1 MFPIKKIIEID
12 RDISKKTSLGCHLVS
27 FRYGD
32 HNLGFQTKGRETIA
46 LVFAQPVFL
55 FLFSILTKLA
65 KKSTFCPKW
74 HIFGLIL
81 PDFGVHFSRSPTTF
95 LILVKEKKNR
105 NEVCDSLGPGDHGC
119 RRLFFSVCSISKVIN
134 RKQNGHI
141 VPHGP
146 YAQRYIQEPP
156 SPCCARFLITKYT
169 SRLCSSGTLP
179 MTCLLYTS
187 PSPRD

>member
-65 KKSTFCPKW
+65 KKSTFCPK
-74 HIFGLIL
+74 
-81 PDFGVHFSRSPTTF
+81 
-95 LILVKEKKNR
+95 
-105 NEVCDSLGPGDHGC
+105 
-119 RRLFFSVCSISKVIN
+119 
-134 RKQNGHI
+134 
-141 VPHGP
+141 
-146 YAQRYIQEPP
+146 
-156 SPCCARFLITKYT
+156 
-169 SRLCSSGTLP
+169 
-179 MTCLLYTS
+179 
-187 PSPRD
+187 